1 MAPAPTGAGAPPQGT
16 SHTPNEAQIP
26 LHPAHEDDEGAA
38 LTASRVVLSE
48 PILNGERMT
57 GTLQIPTSD
66 GKAWRPAVRD
76 KQPVSVALYTHCIAT
91 AHIID
96 RELPAA

>member
-1 MAPAPTGAGAPPQGT
+1 MAGRFGPRAVTAGA
-16 SHTPNEAQIP
+16 
-26 LHPAHEDDEGAA
+26 
-38 LTASRVVLSE
+38 
-48 PILNGERMT
+48 